1 MQGDLTAYA
10 LPGMPRSF
18 LPVQVLSAKLR
29 TRCRPV
35 LTSQTLGTRLMNSEL
50 SVSKATHCQAS
61 CLPYDDA
68 RKATAPQAP

>member
-1 MQGDLTAYA
+1 MQGDLTAMHCQECPKFFA
-10 LPGMPRSF
+10 CR
-18 LPVQVLSAKLR
+18 QVLSAKLR